1 MPAEMAAKPGTKTR
15 GEDEEV
21 ARRRLFKG
29 TRLCKFFLA
38 GCCSRGE
45 TCNFAHSVDDLKQFP
60 DFSKTRLCE
69 PFMKSGTC
77 EQGTLACQQHCSNIN
92 VSSSGNCVNCKF
104 AHCRDELRP
113 SYISSAK
120 SKRAATGAAS
130 SQVPQEPAQAWT
142 EIEHCS
148 NLLFDSEA
156 LQVPATAG
164 QEGEQPVSQ
173 LQSLMPATKAGI
185 IHSAAMYT
193 LILQGLSGQGGQ
205 GGQGPTGQG
214 VGSGQARCESLRLPM
229 QCTTG
234 QPCQPERV
242 CPASPCEIDKGG
254 SNWSR
259 QSTEVVDEDGRRFS
273 RQTTE
278 DPSYSRQTTAFS
290 RQTTEEP
297 SYIVGSSRQAP
308 EEPRRPLPLSEL
320 LSLPEPEPGEP
331 TESSQQPSRAVS
343 RGSSEYEARE
353 RSEELN
359 VRLKNTFLHF
369 ETAQTSDAST
379 KVKARP
385 SSLPPNFLGRGP
397 GMNGRSGS

>member
-45 TCNFAHSVDDLKQFP
+45 ACNFAHAVDDLKQFP

-77 EQGTLACQQHCSNIN
+77 EQGAT
-92 VSSSGNCVNCKF
+92 CKF
-104 AHCRDELRP
+104 AHSRDELRP

-130 SQVPQEPAQAWT
+130 SQVPQEPAQ
-142 EIEHCS
+142 
-148 NLLFDSEA
+148 
-156 LQVPATAG
+156 VPATVG
-164 QEGEQPVSQ
+164 QEGDQPVSQ

-193 LILQGLSGQGGQ
+193 LILQGLSGQGGP
-205 GGQGPTGQG
+205 GGQGPTGPTGG
-214 VGSGQARCESLRLPM
+214 VGSGQARGESLRLPV
-229 QCTTG
+229 QSTTG

-278 DPSYSRQTTAFS
+278 DPNYYSRQTTAFS

-297 SYIVGSSRQAP
+297 SYTFNSSRQA

-369 ETAQTSDAST
+369 ETAQTSDASA

-397 GMNGRSGS
+397 GMNGRSGI

>member
-21 ARRRLFKG
+21 ARRRLFKA

-77 EQGTLACQQHCSNIN
+77 EQG
-92 VSSSGNCVNCKF
+92 VNCKF
-104 AHCRDELRP
+104 AHSRDELRP

-130 SQVPQEPAQAWT
+130 SQVPQEPV
-142 EIEHCS
+142 
-148 NLLFDSEA
+148 
-156 LQVPATAG
+156 QVPATAG
-164 QEGEQPVSQ
+164 QEGEQPASQ

-185 IHSAAMYT
+185 IHSATMYT
-193 LILQGLSGQGGQ
+193 LILQGLSGQGSQGGQGGQ

-214 VGSGQARCESLRLPM
+214 AGSGQARCESLRLPM
-229 QCTTG
+229 QSTTG

-278 DPSYSRQTTAFS
+278 DPGYSRQTTAFS

-297 SYIVGSSRQAP
+297 SYTVGSRQAP

-320 LSLPEPEPGEP
+320 LSLPEPGPGE

-369 ETAQTSDAST
+369 ETAQTSDASA

-385 SSLPPNFLGRGP
+385 FSLPPNFLGRGP